1 MSRIWWCFVT
11 TFNKGLPEGSCLG
24 SRLQL
29 MKQPHGMWIQ
39 RSDSTNN
46 GVTAGASR
54 VRKKL
59 RVSRD
64 ELRAFSAWRTSTK
77 VCEWRRWVVVVV
89 GGLIHWGVSDLLCM
103 RKWGD
108 GGHIQM
114 QWNYK
119 NPSSKMCFFLT
130 MDFKIIIIWILSAVC
145 VLYSCSDYVG
155 GAKIKRMKCVSSHAI
170 C

>member
-64 ELRAFSAWRTSTK
+64 ELRVFSAWRTSTK
-77 VCEWRRWVVVVV
+77 VCEWRGWVVVV
-89 GGLIHWGVSDLLCM
+89 GGLIHWEVSDSLCM
-103 RKWGD
+103 RKWGE

-114 QWNYK
+114 QSNYK
-119 NPSSKMCFFLT
+119 DPSSRMCFFLP
-130 MDFKIIIIWILSAVC
+130 WIFELLFEYWVQGVCSTVHLITWVELKWKEWNVSAHMLSA
-145 VLYSCSDYVG
+145 
-155 GAKIKRMKCVSSHAI
+155 K
-170 C
+170 